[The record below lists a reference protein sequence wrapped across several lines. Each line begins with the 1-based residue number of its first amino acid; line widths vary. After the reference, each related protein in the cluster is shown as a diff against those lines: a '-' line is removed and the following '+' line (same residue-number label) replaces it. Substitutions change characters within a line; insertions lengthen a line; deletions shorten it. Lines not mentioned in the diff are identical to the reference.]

1 MSFITFH
8 NFALQISNNSMSK
21 KNTANSGLDII
32 ESPEAL
38 AGQINK
44 AETFF
49 RKNQKVLIGVGAA
62 ILIGLLAFAGYRWY
76 IDSQE
81 SSAQVA
87 LSNVVYDFEADS
99 LNKALTGSGGNEGLL
114 SIADEYSGT
123 DAANLANLYA
133 GIALMKQGKF
143 DDAISRLESF
153 SSSDL
158 LVQARATALIGDAY
172 MEKNQP
178 AEAISY
184 YKKAAGY
191 KSNDFFTPLYLMK
204 LGIAQEKANQPQ
216 DAIASYNKIIEEHPL
231 SAEVTNAK
239 KYKGLLEG
247 QVGE

>member
-1 MSFITFH
+1 MRSKNDSIR
-8 NFALQISNNSMSK
+8 MSK

-38 AGQINK
+38 ASQIDK

-49 RKNQKVLIGVGAA
+49 VRNQKALIGIGVA
-62 ILIGLLAFAGYRWY
+62 IVVAVAAFAGYRLY

-81 SSAQVA
+81 STAQVA

-99 LNKALTGSGGNEGLL
+99 LRRALNGSGGNEGLL
-114 SIADEYSGT
+114 AIADGYPGT

-133 GIALMKQGKF
+133 GIALMKQGQF
-143 DDAISRLESF
+143 DQAIDRLKSF

-158 LVQARATALIGDAY
+158 LMQGRADALVGDAY

-184 YKKAAGY
+184 YKKAADY
-191 KSNDFFTPLYLMK
+191 KSNEFFTPIYLMK
-204 LGIAQEKANQPQ
+204 LGIAQEKANQPK
-216 DAIASYNKIIEEHPL
+216 DAISSYAKIIEEYPL

>member
-1 MSFITFH
+1 
-8 NFALQISNNSMSK
+8 MSK

-38 AGQINK
+38 AGQISK
-44 AETFF
+44 AESFF
-49 RKNQKVLIGVGAA
+49 RKNQKVLIGIGAA
-62 ILIGLLAFAGYRWY
+62 ILVGILAFAGYRIY

-114 SIADEYSGT
+114 SIADEYPGT

-178 AEAISY
+178 EEAISY
-184 YKKAAGY
+184 YKKAADY

>member
-1 MSFITFH
+1 MRSKNDSIR
-8 NFALQISNNSMSK
+8 MSK
-21 KNTANSGLDII
+21 KNTANAGLDII

-49 RKNQKVLIGVGAA
+49 IRNQKVLIGIA
-62 ILIGLLAFAGYRWY
+62 IAIVVAVAAFAGYRLY

-81 SSAQVA
+81 STAQVA

-99 LNKALTGSGGNEGLL
+99 LRRALNGSGGNEGLL
-114 SIADEYSGT
+114 AIADGYPGT

-133 GIALMKQGKF
+133 GIALMKQGQF
-143 DDAISRLESF
+143 DQAIDRLKSF

-158 LVQARATALIGDAY
+158 LMQGRADALTGDAY

-184 YKKAAGY
+184 YKKAADY
-191 KSNDFFTPLYLMK
+191 KSNEFFTPIYLMK
-204 LGIAQEKANQPQ
+204 LGIAQEKANQPK
-216 DAIASYNKIIEEHPL
+216 DAISSYTKIIEEYPL
-231 SAEVTNAK
+231 STEVTNAK

>member
-1 MSFITFH
+1 
-8 NFALQISNNSMSK
+8 MSK

-38 AGQINK
+38 AGQISK
-44 AETFF
+44 AESFF
-49 RKNQKVLIGVGAA
+49 RKNQKILLGVGGA
-62 ILIGLLAFAGYRWY
+62 ILVGILAFAGYRFY
-76 IDSQE
+76 IDGQE
-81 SSAQVA
+81 SNAQMA

-99 LNKALTGSGGNEGLL
+99 LQKALNGSGGNEGLL
-114 SIADEYSGT
+114 SIADNYSGT

-143 DDAISRLESF
+143 DEAIDHLKSF
-153 SSSDL
+153 DSSDL
-158 LVQARATALIGDAY
+158 LVQARAQALIGDAY

-184 YKKAAGY
+184 YKKAADY
-191 KSNDFFTPLYLMK
+191 KSNEFFTPIYLMK

-216 DAIASYNKIIEEHPL
+216 DAIQSYGRIVEEYPV
-231 SAEVTNAK
+231 SAEATNAK

-247 QVGE
+247 RTGE

>member
-1 MSFITFH
+1 
-8 NFALQISNNSMSK
+8 MSK
-21 KNTANSGLDII
+21 KNTANSGLEII

-49 RKNQKVLIGVGAA
+49 RRNQKIIIGVGVA
-62 ILIGLLAFAGYRWY
+62 IVVAVAAFAGYRLY

-87 LSNVVYDFEADS
+87 LSNAVYDFEADS
-99 LNKALTGSGGNEGLL
+99 LRRALNGSGGNEGLL
-114 SIADEYSGT
+114 AIADGYTGT
-123 DAANLANLYA
+123 DAANLADLYA
-133 GIALMKQGKF
+133 GIALMKQGQF
-143 DDAISRLESF
+143 DQAIERLKAF

-158 LVQARATALIGDAY
+158 LMQGRADALLGDAY

-178 AEAISY
+178 AEAVSY
-184 YKKAAGY
+184 YKKAADY
-191 KSNDFFTPLYLMK
+191 KSNEFFTPIYLMK
-204 LGIAQEKANQPQ
+204 LGIAQEKANQPK
-216 DAIASYNKIIEEHPL
+216 DALASYNKIIEEYPL

>member
-1 MSFITFH
+1 MRSKNDLIR
-8 NFALQISNNSMSK
+8 MSK
-21 KNTANSGLDII
+21 KNTANSGLEII

-49 RKNQKVLIGVGAA
+49 RRNQKVIIGIGVAIVAA
-62 ILIGLLAFAGYRWY
+62 VAAFAGYRLY

-87 LSNVVYDFEADS
+87 LSTVVYDFEADS
-99 LNKALTGSGGNEGLL
+99 LRRALNGSGGNEGLL
-114 SIADEYSGT
+114 AIADGYTGT
-123 DAANLANLYA
+123 DAANLASLYA
-133 GIALMKQGKF
+133 GIALMKQGQF
-143 DDAISRLESF
+143 DQAIERLKSF

-158 LVQARATALIGDAY
+158 LMQGRADALIGDAY

-178 AEAISY
+178 DEAVSY
-184 YKKAAGY
+184 YKKAADY
-191 KSNDFFTPLYLMK
+191 KSNEFFTPIYLMK
-204 LGIAQEKANQPQ
+204 LGMAQEKAKQPK
-216 DAIASYNKIIEEHPL
+216 DAMASYNKIIEEYPL

>member
-1 MSFITFH
+1 
-8 NFALQISNNSMSK
+8 MSK

-38 AGQINK
+38 AGQISK
-44 AETFF
+44 AESFF
-49 RKNQKVLIGVGAA
+49 RKNQKILLGLGGA
-62 ILIGLLAFAGYRWY
+62 ILVGILAFAGYRLY

-99 LNKALTGSGGNEGLL
+99 LQKALNGSGGNEGLL
-114 SIADEYSGT
+114 SIADNYSGT

-143 DDAISRLESF
+143 DEAIDRLKSF

-158 LVQARATALIGDAY
+158 LMQARAQALIGDAY

-178 AEAISY
+178 EEAISY
-184 YKKAAGY
+184 YKKAADY
-191 KSNDFFTPLYLMK
+191 KSNEFFTPIYLMK
-204 LGIAQEKANQPQ
+204 LGIAQEKAKQPQ
-216 DAIASYNKIIEEHPL
+216 DAIKSYGRIVEDYPL
-231 SAEVTNAK
+231 SAESTNAK

>member
-1 MSFITFH
+1 
-8 NFALQISNNSMSK
+8 MSK

-49 RKNQKVLIGVGAA
+49 IRNQKALIGVAVA
-62 ILIGLLAFAGYRWY
+62 IVLAVAAFAGYRLY

-81 SSAQVA
+81 GTAQVA
-87 LSNVVYDFEADS
+87 LSNAVYDFEADS
-99 LNKALTGSGGNEGLL
+99 LRRALNGSGGNEGLL
-114 SIADEYSGT
+114 AIADGYTGT
-123 DAANLANLYA
+123 DAANLANLYS
-133 GIALMKQGKF
+133 GIALMKQGQF
-143 DDAISRLESF
+143 DQAIDRLKSF

-158 LVQARATALIGDAY
+158 LMQGRADALTGDAY

-178 AEAISY
+178 AEAINF
-184 YKKAAGY
+184 YKKAADY
-191 KSNDFFTPLYLMK
+191 KSNEFFTPIYLMK
-204 LGIAQEKANQPQ
+204 QGLAQEKANQPK
-216 DAIASYNKIIEEHPL
+216 DAISSYTKIIEEYPL

>member
-1 MSFITFH
+1 
-8 NFALQISNNSMSK
+8 MSK

-38 AGQINK
+38 AGQIDK

-49 RKNQKVLIGVGAA
+49 IRNQKVLIGIGVA
-62 ILIGLLAFAGYRWY
+62 IVIAVAAFAGYRLY

-99 LNKALTGSGGNEGLL
+99 LRRALNGSGGNEGLL
-114 SIADEYSGT
+114 AIADGYTGT

-133 GIALMKQGKF
+133 GIALMKQGQF
-143 DDAISRLESF
+143 DQAIDRLKSF

-158 LVQARATALIGDAY
+158 LMQGRANALTGDAY

-184 YKKAAGY
+184 YKKAADY
-191 KSNDFFTPLYLMK
+191 KSNEFFTPIYLMK
-204 LGIAQEKANQPQ
+204 LGIAQEKANQPK
-216 DAIASYNKIIEEHPL
+216 DAVSSYTKIIEEYPL

>member
-1 MSFITFH
+1 MRSKNDSIR
-8 NFALQISNNSMSK
+8 MSK

-49 RKNQKVLIGVGAA
+49 RRNQKA
-62 ILIGLLAFAGYRWY
+62 IIGLGVAIVVAVAAFAGYRLY

-99 LNKALTGSGGNEGLL
+99 LRRALNGSGGNEGLL
-114 SIADEYSGT
+114 AIADGYTGT
-123 DAANLANLYA
+123 DAANLARLYA
-133 GIALMKQGKF
+133 GIALMKQGQF
-143 DDAISRLESF
+143 DQAIEQLKSF

-158 LVQARATALIGDAY
+158 LMQGRADALVGDAY

-178 AEAISY
+178 AEALSF
-184 YKKAAGY
+184 YKKAADY
-191 KSNDFFTPLYLMK
+191 KSNEFFTPIYLMK
-204 LGIAQEKANQPQ
+204 LGIAQEKANQPK
-216 DAIASYNKIIEEHPL
+216 DASSSYNKIIEEYPL

>member
-1 MSFITFH
+1 MRSKIDS
-8 NFALQISNNSMSK
+8 IRMSK

-38 AGQINK
+38 AGQIDK

-49 RKNQKVLIGVGAA
+49 IRNQKVLIGIGVA
-62 ILIGLLAFAGYRWY
+62 IVIAVAAFAGYRLY

-99 LNKALTGSGGNEGLL
+99 LRRALNGSGGNEGLL
-114 SIADEYSGT
+114 AIADGYTGT

-133 GIALMKQGKF
+133 GIALMKQGQF
-143 DDAISRLESF
+143 DQAIDRLKSF

-158 LVQARATALIGDAY
+158 LMQGRANALTGDAY

-184 YKKAAGY
+184 YKKAADY
-191 KSNDFFTPLYLMK
+191 KSNEFFTPIYLMK
-204 LGIAQEKANQPQ
+204 LGIAQEKANQPK
-216 DAIASYNKIIEEHPL
+216 DAVSSYTKIIEEYPL

>member
-1 MSFITFH
+1 
-8 NFALQISNNSMSK
+8 MSK
-21 KNTANSGLDII
+21 KNTAHSGLDII

-38 AGQINK
+38 AGQISK

-49 RKNQKVLIGVGAA
+49 RKNQKVLIGIGGA
-62 ILIGLLAFAGYRWY
+62 ILVGLLAFAGYRFY

-114 SIADEYSGT
+114 SIADEYTGT

-143 DDAISRLESF
+143 DDAISHLKSF

-158 LVQARATALIGDAY
+158 LVQARAEVLIGDAY

-178 AEAISY
+178 TEAISY
-184 YKKAAGY
+184 YKNAAEY
-191 KSNDFFTPLYLMK
+191 KTNDFFTPLYLMK

-216 DAIASYNKIIEEHPL
+216 DAIASYKRIIEEHPL

-247 QVGE
+247 QVGK

>member
-1 MSFITFH
+1 MRSKNDSIR
-8 NFALQISNNSMSK
+8 MSK

-38 AGQINK
+38 ASQIDK

-49 RKNQKVLIGVGAA
+49 VRNQKALIGIGVA
-62 ILIGLLAFAGYRWY
+62 IVVAVAAFAGYRLY

-81 SSAQVA
+81 STAQVA
-87 LSNVVYDFEADS
+87 LSTVVYDFEADS
-99 LNKALTGSGGNEGLL
+99 LRRALNGSGGNEGLL
-114 SIADEYSGT
+114 AIADGYTGT

-133 GIALMKQGKF
+133 GIALMKQGQF
-143 DDAISRLESF
+143 DQAIDRLKSF

-158 LVQARATALIGDAY
+158 LMQGRADALTGDAY

-184 YKKAAGY
+184 YKKAADH
-191 KSNDFFTPLYLMK
+191 KSNEFFTPIYLIK
-204 LGIAQEKANQPQ
+204 LGIAQEKANQPKE
-216 DAIASYNKIIEEHPL
+216 AISSYAKIIDEYPL